1 MPRFLALTL
10 LLLAPI
16 TTPSSAATPPNS
28 HRIGGIVVD
37 ALTGQPLS
45 LAEVTLAPV
54 ASLEDVQT
62 FLTSAD
68 GRFLFANLP
77 PGKYR
82 LMAGRRGYA
91 VQGFDQHEFYMT
103 AIVAGPGQDSEH
115 LRFRLSPSAV
125 LTGAVTDQWND
136 PVRDAE
142 VILFEQSWSA
152 GSRSLHTVNR
162 TTTNDLG
169 YYRFAHLT
177 PGTYAIGVIARPW
190 WGDFASQSLDFAR
203 QAYALSRSG
212 AQFGSSSRGNFFTSF
227 GNPTAN
233 VDTGVL
239 NDPVVLEYLQ
249 RIGSEPVAPNP
260 AFDLVYPVT
269 YFPNATSLSD
279 AAKLS
284 LRPGTTETADVTLRP
299 VPSIHLHVR
308 VPPEAP
314 TANTVSA
321 QTEGAEG
328 EENVAVQSEPG
339 TSNIEVAD
347 KTDGDAP
354 HPIQT
359 LRTEISPGL
368 IELSGIPPGDI
379 TVTVGGSQ
387 GQIESSRTQSLQLAA
402 NAELDLTPH
411 GPLVDVSGTVLT
423 PRDVAAARQ
432 ESVDQDSQAERTS
445 FMVELHSRKT
455 GESFKTA
462 VSNKGE
468 FSFAA
473 SALAPGIYEVG
484 LADDQTLQVTFLE
497 ATGATVSHR
506 TVDIPGGQP
515 VKLTIHT
522 SEAKCSLSG
531 IALKDGKPFAGAMM
545 LLVPQEADQNPA
557 LFHRDQSDS
566 DGSFAMAPLFPG
578 RYTLLALE
586 NGWDLEW
593 SNPAVLF
600 NYLPNGQPVEIQPNA
615 AVNLN
620 AKVQ

>member
-1 MPRFLALTL
+1 MSRFLALIL

-16 TTPSSAATPPNS
+16 TTPSSAAAPPATY
-28 HRIGGIVVD
+28 RIGGIVVD
-37 ALTGQPLS
+37 AVTGQPLS

-62 FLTSAD
+62 FLTSPD
-68 GRFLFANLP
+68 GRFVFANLP

-82 LMAGRRGYA
+82 LMASRRGYA

-103 AIVAGPGQDSEH
+103 AIAAGPGQDSEH

-169 YYRFAHLT
+169 HYRFAHLT

-190 WGDFASQSLDFAR
+190 WGDFASQPLV
-203 QAYALSRSG
+203 LSKSG
-212 AQFGSSSRGNFFTSF
+212 AQFGSSSRGNFSTSI
-227 GNPTAN
+227 GNPTMN
-233 VDTGVL
+233 VDTSVL

-260 AFDLVYPVT
+260 AFDLVYQVT

-314 TANTVSA
+314 TANTVNA
-321 QTEGAEG
+321 QTEGADG
-328 EENVAVQSEPG
+328 EENVVVQSEPG
-339 TSNIEVAD
+339 TSNIEVAGN
-347 KTDGDAP
+347 TGADAP

-379 TVTVGGSQ
+379 TVTIGGSQ
-387 GQIESSRTQSLQLAA
+387 GQIESSRAQSLQLAA

-423 PRDVAAARQ
+423 PLDVAAAQQ
-432 ESVDQDSQAERTS
+432 ESVDQDSPAERTS

-455 GESFKTA
+455 SESFKTS

-484 LADDQTLQVTFLE
+484 LADDQTLQVSSLE

-515 VKLTIHT
+515 VKLTVHT
-522 SEAKCSLSG
+522 AQAKCSLSG
-531 IALKDGKPFAGAMM
+531 VALKNGKPFAGAMI
-545 LLVPQEADQNPA
+545 LLVPQDADQNPA